1 MWGAPIKAPLDNFP
15 SVLGSLFLPGK
26 LRVGAELCAHAP
38 CDLHVWVSV
47 PLKAC
52 SPISHHIINLFMYQ
66 TPNLCQFCIIWSLF
80 SISTWHWILFI
91 LGTHLVLVTSP
102 EILSVRNWSLQ
113 LHYCPQMML
122 GSSEM
127 LKLNLSVKTVYSI
140 KKYCHINV

>member
-1 MWGAPIKAPLDNFP
+1 MRSLTGSTWKIKERDLGFKPIKSLPFYFDHLPFYFWPLIWCIQI
-15 SVLGSLFLPGK
+15 S
-26 LRVGAELCAHAP
+26 E
-38 CDLHVWVSV
+38 

-80 SISTWHWILFI
+80 SISTWRWILFI